1 MTRRLALSFGTVVLM
16 AIALTGTA
24 AAQSVSID
32 LGADGGALTGRV
44 FQLIA
49 LLTLLTIAPSL
60 LLMVTSFTRI
70 AVVFSLLRTALGT
83 QGSPP
88 NQVLVGLSLFLTFFV
103 MQPVFERAYNDGIQ
117 PLIEERIT
125 EREAF
130 DRASQPFREFM
141 LNHTREQDLM
151 LFAQMARRPIAT
163 PNETPLQ
170 VLIPAFMLSELKRA
184 FEIGFLLFIPF
195 LVIDMVVSS
204 ILMAMGMMMLPPVVI
219 SLPFKLIFFVLVDG
233 WNMLAGALVQS
244 YGMQ

>member
-1 MTRRLALSFGTVVLM
+1 MTGA
-16 AIALTGTA
+16 A

-130 DRASQPFREFM
+130 DRAAQPFREFM

>member
-1 MTRRLALSFGTVVLM
+1 MTRRLALALGTM
-16 AIALTGTA
+16 AVTAMGMAGTA

-88 NQVLVGLSLFLTFFV
+88 NQVLVGLALFLTFFV
-103 MQPVFERAYNDGIQ
+103 MQPVFERSYNEGIQ

-130 DRASQPFREFM
+130 TRAAQPFREFM
-141 LNHTREQDLM
+141 LNHTREQDLL
-151 LFAQMARRPIAT
+151 LFVEMSRQPVAT
-163 PNETPLQ
+163 PADTPLQ

-244 YGMQ
+244 YAMP

>member
-1 MTRRLALSFGTVVLM
+1 MTRRLALALGTM
-16 AIALTGTA
+16 AVTAVGMAGAA

-88 NQVLVGLSLFLTFFV
+88 NQVLVGLALFLTFFV
-103 MQPVFERAYNDGIQ
+103 MQPVFERSYNEGIQ

-130 DRASQPFREFM
+130 TRAAQPFREFM
-141 LNHTREQDLM
+141 LNHTREQDLL
-151 LFAQMARRPIAT
+151 LFVEMSRQPVAT
-163 PNETPLQ
+163 PADTPLQ

-244 YGMQ
+244 YAMP

>member
-1 MTRRLALSFGTVVLM
+1 MKRRLAFGTV
-16 AIALTGTA
+16 ILTLAAGLGTA

-103 MQPVFERAYNDGIQ
+103 MQPVFERAYNEGIQ

-130 DRASQPFREFM
+130 DRAAQPFREFM
-141 LNHTREQDLM
+141 LRHTREQDLL
-151 LFAQMARRPIAT
+151 LFVQMSRQTVAT
-163 PNETPLQ
+163 PNDTPLQ

-184 FEIGFLLFIPF
+184 FEIGFLLFVPF

-244 YGMQ
+244 YGPT

>member
-16 AIALTGTA
+16 ASALTGTA

-130 DRASQPFREFM
+130 DRAAQPFREFM

>member
-1 MTRRLALSFGTVVLM
+1 MTRRLALSFGTVVLV
-16 AIALTGTA
+16 AIALTGAA

-130 DRASQPFREFM
+130 DRAAQPFREFM
-141 LNHTREQDLM
+141 LN
-151 LFAQMARRPIAT
+151 
-163 PNETPLQ
+163 
-170 VLIPAFMLSELKRA
+170 
-184 FEIGFLLFIPF
+184 
-195 LVIDMVVSS
+195 
-204 ILMAMGMMMLPPVVI
+204 
-219 SLPFKLIFFVLVDG
+219 
-233 WNMLAGALVQS
+233 
-244 YGMQ
+244 

>member
-1 MTRRLALSFGTVVLM
+1 MTRLVLSFG
-16 AIALTGTA
+16 AIALAMMAGLGPA

-103 MQPVFERAYNDGIQ
+103 MQPVFERAYNEGIQ

-130 DRASQPFREFM
+130 DRAAQPFREFM
-141 LNHTREQDLM
+141 LRHTREQDLL
-151 LFAQMARRPIAT
+151 LFAQMSRQPIAT
-163 PNETPLQ
+163 PNDTPMQ

-244 YGMQ
+244 YGPI